1 MKTGDHVQDH
11 SDLQAQPREHHELN
25 VISNNERIRIE
36 EQEES
41 NFESSGTDGSS
52 TTEPSLT
59 FEPTINQ
66 SANLNEL
73 DYNNSDFVADMMHQ
87 EEAKLQKQR
96 ENEINAAIRCLTTNL
111 ILCSAFIICS
121 LLASAMNQMQIVV
134 VMTLLRAFV
143 PIVATI
149 SNFVKIHTLL
159 IETCINCKDKVSDK
173 LNEMR
178 MFG

>member
-1 MKTGDHVQDH
+1 MQTGDNAQDH
-11 SDLQAQPREHHELN
+11 SDHQAQPREHYELN
-25 VISNNERIRIE
+25 GISSNERIRSE

-41 NFESSGTDGSS
+41 NFESTGTHGLS
-52 TTEPSLT
+52 TTEPSVT

-73 DYNNSDFVADMMHQ
+73 DCNNSDFVADMMHH

-96 ENEINAAIRCLTTNL
+96 ENEINAAIRCLATNL
-111 ILCSAFIICS
+111 VLCSAFIICS

-134 VMTLLRAFV
+134 VMTLLKTVV

-178 MFG
+178 VFG